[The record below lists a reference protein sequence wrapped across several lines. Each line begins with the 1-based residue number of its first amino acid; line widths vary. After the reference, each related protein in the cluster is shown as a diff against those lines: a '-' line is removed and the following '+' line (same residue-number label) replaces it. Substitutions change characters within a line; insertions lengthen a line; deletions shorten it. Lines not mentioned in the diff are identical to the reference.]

1 MASRTLS
8 QIYSSQ
14 RPNDLAAGYI
24 SDVMFEKLSY
34 LFSWGCLLSL
44 EHIKL
49 FLLQGL
55 SFAAFSLSGNL
66 PSYSHDL
73 FPYFIEFSAQILFP
87 VITLSKHTFSISLS
101 FSIFS
106 IYSTLLYLL
115 MLLYFVF
122 VFCIV
127 WVIYLTPQ
135 WH

>member
-1 MASRTLS
+1 MAFRTLS

-55 SFAAFSLSGNL
+55 SFAAFSLYGNL

-73 FPYFIEFSAQILFP
+73 FPYFIEFSVQILFP

-127 WVIYLTPQ
+127 RVIYLTPQ